1 MFQIYCIV
9 HQVPGQLAN
18 MPMTNSLTLQ
28 FADIPNR
35 RQVKVAESQV
45 ADTPTRWWANSPN
58 LSTKSFLC
66 TVQWSKW

>member
-45 ADTPTRWWANSPN
+45 ADTPTR
-58 LSTKSFLC
+58 
-66 TVQWSKW
+66 